1 MAALTDQAADLDGPT
16 GLVTLRRRLP
26 VLPAA
31 SALASTPRPRGVCR
45 RQSRGTGTARVLT
58 NDALAREFPVAARD
72 GAGDG
77 WSPAEQLIAIGHPCR
92 HFLATQLLEQ
102 GQDIRTIQEL
112 MGHSDLNPT
121 MIDTHVLKRGPLGV
135 ISPAD

>member
-1 MAALTDQAADLDGPT
+1 M
-16 GLVTLRRRLP
+16 
-26 VLPAA
+26 
-31 SALASTPRPRGVCR
+31 
-45 RQSRGTGTARVLT
+45 LT
-58 NDALAREFPVAARD
+58 NDALAPEYSDAGRG

-77 WSPAEQLIAIGHPCR
+77 WSPAVLLVAIGHPCR

-112 MGHSDLNPT
+112 MGHSDLNTT